1 MNFEYDNATGGLTF
15 SSATFAR
22 MRQQY
27 RMHLFPLGL
36 GI

>member
-1 MNFEYDNATGGLTF
+1 MSFGYDNTTGNLTF

-27 RMHLFPLGL
+27 QMHLFPLGL
-36 GI
+36 EI